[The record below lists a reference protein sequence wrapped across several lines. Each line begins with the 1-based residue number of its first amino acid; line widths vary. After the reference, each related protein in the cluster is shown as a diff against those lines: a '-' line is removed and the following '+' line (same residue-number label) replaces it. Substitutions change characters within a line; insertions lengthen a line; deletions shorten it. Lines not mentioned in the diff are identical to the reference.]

1 MIINLK
7 YNINVLTIKKMY
19 KFRIALLM
27 AFLVGFLFSSCSSSR
42 HTTTQAKPKSVYYS
56 CLMHSEVIEM
66 NPGKCPK
73 CGMKME
79 AFDMADLKLKN
90 SGSSYN
96 PINSGGSSGAHSGGH
111 H

>member
-1 MIINLK
+1 
-7 YNINVLTIKKMY
+7 MY

-27 AFLVGFLFSSCSSSR
+27 AVLVSFLFSSCSSSR
-42 HTTTQAKPKSVYYS
+42 HATTQAKPKSVYYS
-56 CLMHSEVIEM
+56 CPMHSEVIEM

-79 AFDMADLKLKN
+79 AFDMADLRLKN
-90 SGSSYN
+90 SGNSYN
-96 PINSGGSSGAHSGGH
+96 PINSGGSSGGHSGGH

>member
-1 MIINLK
+1 
-7 YNINVLTIKKMY
+7 
-19 KFRIALLM
+19 
-27 AFLVGFLFSSCSSSR
+27 
-42 HTTTQAKPKSVYYS
+42 
-56 CLMHSEVIEM
+56 MHSEVIEM